1 MADQI
6 DMTYFLGKLAE
17 STPEGSPM
25 DPRRVFFLSV
35 LDVVQKY
42 IAHEFAE
49 DDGKRE
55 RRAARSQRQN
65 RVTKRR
71 RESSPTPRQS
81 SNKKRRVATTTA
93 NPKRTSEERQAS
105 ISREIRDSDPV
116 PPPQLPASQPAYELA
131 DYEALADKYE
141 SLEPDAKLV
150 ETRGRIRADP
160 GLSDMCKIVLI
171 LTTQIPPG
179 FWTTYETI
187 QHHLIKM
194 GRGCTIDEI
203 SEALAENP
211 FGDAVPC
218 HRVIDSGG
226 GFGKLMDLGSHYDDQ
241 EQMLGLLEEG
251 FQIMDGGCAG
261 GTELCEFVGCP
272 RV

>member
-1 MADQI
+1 MDDQI
-6 DMTYFLGKLAE
+6 DMTYFLDKLAE

-49 DDGKRE
+49 DDRKRE
-55 RRAARSQRQN
+55 RRAARSERQN
-65 RVTKRR
+65 RATKRR

-81 SNKKRRVATTTA
+81 SNKKKRVATTA
-93 NPKRTSEERQAS
+93 KPKPTSKERQAS
-105 ISREIRDSDPV
+105 TSREIRDSDTV
-116 PPPQLPASQPAYELA
+116 PPPQLPAHKLA

-141 SLEPDAKLV
+141 SLEPDTKLV
-150 ETRGRIRADP
+150 ETRRRIRAEP

-179 FWTTYETI
+179 FWTTYEAI
-187 QHHLIKM
+187 QQHLIKM

-203 SEALAENP
+203 SQILADNP

-261 GTELCEFVGCP
+261 GTELREFVGCP